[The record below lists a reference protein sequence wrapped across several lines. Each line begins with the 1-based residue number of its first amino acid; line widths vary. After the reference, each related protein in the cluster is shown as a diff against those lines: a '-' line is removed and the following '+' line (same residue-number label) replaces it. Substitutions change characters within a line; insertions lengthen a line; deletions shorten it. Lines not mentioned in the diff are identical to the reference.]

1 MAASK
6 GVSANLLQ
14 AGSKRRRT
22 KLEIEADKQAKLFQE
37 QEIENKLAEFDSL
50 QQKYEQI
57 EQEK

>member
-22 KLEIEADKQAKLFQE
+22 KLEIEADKQAKLHEE
-37 QEIENKLAEFDSL
+37 QQIEIKLAEYDTL
-50 QQKYEQI
+50 
-57 EQEK
+57 